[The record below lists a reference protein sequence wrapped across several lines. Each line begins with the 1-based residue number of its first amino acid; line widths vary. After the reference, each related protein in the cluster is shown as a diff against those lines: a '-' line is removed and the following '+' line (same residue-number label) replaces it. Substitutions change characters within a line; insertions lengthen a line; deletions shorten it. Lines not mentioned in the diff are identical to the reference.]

1 MAISITRTHPQKF
14 AHSEQM
20 KQLDKFYWLP
30 MGTLAVIVVTMLI
43 GFAGHGFVRAQTSS
57 ATGTATGTPTA
68 TPAEGAYLGAVTNAT
83 TNGAVIVQIVPGSPA
98 GAAGLQAGDVIQSV
112 NGQAVSMTTPLGAI
126 LKMLSPGAS
135 ALFVV
140 ARGNG
145 WLPIRV
151 TLGVRPTPT
160 ATPPLTNT
168 PNGSSTKSAN
178 SGYLGI
184 GLVYDGTNLQIAR
197 VADGSPAAVA
207 GLQVN
212 DVLVSIDGQPVQ
224 SAQQAQ
230 TILADKAPGQNVKLA
245 LMRNGQP
252 LTVTVTLTV
261 SPTATIPGAAQ
272 TPQVPA
278 ITGTPTAQ
286 SDVLPLAPRV
296 QLGVTY
302 DVVTPALAAAQ
313 NLSVTAGALIV
324 TVIPGSP
331 ADVAGLKVGDVVTA
345 VDGDKVDAKHTL
357 AVRMVAYGPGDTLT
371 LTVVRGGNTM
381 QIPVTLA
388 ASGSA

>member
-1 MAISITRTHPQKF
+1 
-14 AHSEQM
+14 
-20 KQLDKFYWLP
+20 
-30 MGTLAVIVVTMLI
+30 MGALAVIVLTMLV
-43 GFAGHGFVRAQTSS
+43 GFAGRDYVRAQTSA
-57 ATGTATGTPTA
+57 ATGAATGTPTA
-68 TPAEGAYLGAVTNAT
+68 TPMEGAYLGAVTNAT
-83 TNGAVIVQIVPGSPA
+83 TNGAVIVQVVPGSPA

-112 NGQAVSMTTPLGAI
+112 NGQVVNMITSLGAI
-126 LKMLSPGAS
+126 LKTLSPGAS

-145 WLPIRV
+145 WLPVRV

-184 GLVYDGTNLQIAR
+184 GLVSDGTSLQIAR

-212 DVLVSIDGQPVQ
+212 DVLVSIDGQSVQ

-230 TILADKAPGQNVKLA
+230 TILAGKAPGQSVKLA
-245 LMRNGQP
+245 LIRNGQP
-252 LTVTVTLTV
+252 LTVTATLTIA
-261 SPTATIPGAAQ
+261 PTATIPGAAQ
-272 TPQVPA
+272 TPQVSA

-286 SDVLPLAPRV
+286 SDVLPLAPHV

-313 NLSVTAGALIV
+313 NLSVISGALII
-324 TVIPGSP
+324 TVMPGSP

-371 LTVVRGGNTM
+371 LTLVRGGNTM